1 MLTES
6 GMKVLVTGVNGQLGH
21 DAVSELIKRGHTVV
35 GSGSSETSSCP
46 AEYCCLD
53 IRDEAAVIS
62 VISDLKPDAVIHCAA
77 WTAVDAAESGEN
89 IDKVYAV
96 NAKGTENIARACK
109 LIDCKMLYI
118 STDYVFNG
126 EGTCPWSPDCKDY
139 APLNIYGKSKLEGE
153 LAVSGILEKYFI
165 VRTSWVF
172 GLNGGNFVRTMLKLA
187 KKHDVLRVVND
198 QIGAPTYTI
207 DLARLLA
214 DMIES
219 DKYGYYNA
227 TNEGGYVSWYDFS
240 TAILST
246 AGYNATLIPVTTD
259 EYGFCTAKRPLNSR
273 LDTAKLIS
281 AGFELLPPWQN
292 ALKRY
297 LAELKNAQII

>member
-1 MLTES
+1 
-6 GMKVLVTGVNGQLGH
+6 MKVLVTGVNGQLGH
-21 DAVSELIKRGHTVV
+21 DVVAELIKRGHTVV

-240 TAILST
+240 TAILSS

-273 LDTAKLIS
+273 LDTAKLSS
-281 AGFELLPPWQN
+281 AGFKLLPPWQD

>member
-1 MLTES
+1 
-6 GMKVLVTGVNGQLGH
+6 MKILVTGVNGQLGH
-21 DAVSELIKRGHTVV
+21 DAVSELIRRGHTVV
-35 GSGSSETSSCP
+35 GSGSSETSFCP

-62 VISDLKPDAVIHCAA
+62 AISDLKPDAVIHCAA
-77 WTAVDAAESGEN
+77 WTAVDAAESSEN

-96 NAKGTENIARACK
+96 NSKGTENIARACK

-126 EGTCPWSPDCKDY
+126 EGTSPWSPDCKDY
-139 APLNIYGKSKLEGE
+139 APLNVYGKSKLEGE
-153 LAVSGILEKYFI
+153 LAVSGLLEKYFI

-246 AGYNATLIPVTTD
+246 AGYNAALIPVTTD

-273 LDTAKLIS
+273 LDTAKLSS
-281 AGFELLPPWQN
+281 AGFKLLPPWQD

>member
-1 MLTES
+1 M
-6 GMKVLVTGVNGQLGH
+6 
-21 DAVSELIKRGHTVV
+21 
-35 GSGSSETSSCP
+35 
-46 AEYCCLD
+46 
-53 IRDEAAVIS
+53 
-62 VISDLKPDAVIHCAA
+62 IHCAA
-77 WTAVDAAESGEN
+77 WTAVDAAESSEN

-96 NAKGTENIARACK
+96 NSKGTENIARACK

-126 EGTCPWSPDCKDY
+126 EGTSPWSPDCKDY
-139 APLNIYGKSKLEGE
+139 APLNVYGKSKLEGE
-153 LAVSGILEKYFI
+153 LAVSGLLEKYFI

-219 DKYGYYNA
+219 DKYGCYNA

-246 AGYNATLIPVTTD
+246 AGYNAALIPVTTD

-273 LDTAKLIS
+273 LDTAKLSS
-281 AGFELLPPWQN
+281 AGFKLLPPWQD

>member
-6 GMKVLVTGVNGQLGH
+6 GMKILVTGVNGQLGH
-21 DAVSELIKRGHTVV
+21 DAVSELIRRGHTVV
-35 GSGSSETSSCP
+35 GSGSSETSFCP

-62 VISDLKPDAVIHCAA
+62 AISDLKPDAVIHCAA
-77 WTAVDAAESGEN
+77 WTAVDAAESSEN

-96 NAKGTENIARACK
+96 NSKGTENIARACK

-126 EGTCPWSPDCKDY
+126 EGTSPWSPDCKDY
-139 APLNIYGKSKLEGE
+139 APLNVYGKSKLEGE
-153 LAVSGILEKYFI
+153 LAVSGLLEKYFI

-219 DKYGYYNA
+219 DKYGCYNA

-246 AGYNATLIPVTTD
+246 AGYNAALIPVTTD

-273 LDTAKLIS
+273 LDTAKLSS
-281 AGFELLPPWQN
+281 AGFKLLPPWQD

>member
-6 GMKVLVTGVNGQLGH
+6 GMKILVTGVNGQLGH
-21 DAVSELIKRGHTVV
+21 DAVSELIRRGHTVV
-35 GSGSSETSSCP
+35 GSGSSETSFCP

-62 VISDLKPDAVIHCAA
+62 AISDLKPDAVIHCAA
-77 WTAVDAAESGEN
+77 WTAVDAAESSEN

-96 NAKGTENIARACK
+96 NSKGTENIARACK

-126 EGTCPWSPDCKDY
+126 EGTSPWSPDCKDY
-139 APLNIYGKSKLEGE
+139 APLNVYGKSKLEGE
-153 LAVSGILEKYFI
+153 LAVSGLLEKYFI

-246 AGYNATLIPVTTD
+246 AGYNAALIPVTTD

-273 LDTAKLIS
+273 LDTAKLSS
-281 AGFELLPPWQN
+281 AGFKLLPPWQD

>member
-1 MLTES
+1 
-6 GMKVLVTGVNGQLGH
+6 MKVLVTGVNGQLGH
-21 DAVSELIKRGHTVV
+21 DVVLELMKRGNLVV
-35 GSGSSETSSCP
+35 GSGSSEASSCH
-46 AEYCCLD
+46 AEYCRLD
-53 IRDEAAVIS
+53 IRDNAAVIS
-62 VISDLKPDAVIHCAA
+62 AISSIRPDAVIHCAA
-77 WTAVDAAESGEN
+77 WTAVDAAESEEN

-96 NAKGTENIARACK
+96 NSKGTENIARACK
-109 LIDCKMLYI
+109 QIDCKMLYI

-126 EGTCPWSPDCKDY
+126 TGTRPWSPDCKDY
-139 APLNIYGKSKLEGE
+139 APLNVYGKSKLEGE

-172 GLNGGNFVRTMLKLA
+172 GLNGGNFVKTMLKLA

-219 DKYGYYNA
+219 NKYGYYNA

-240 TAILST
+240 TAILSS
-246 AGYNATLIPVTTD
+246 AGYNTTLTPVTTT
-259 EYGFCTAKRPLNSR
+259 EYGFCVAERPLNSR
-273 LDTAKLIS
+273 LDTSKLSS
-281 AGFELLPPWQN
+281 AGFDLLPPWQD

-297 LAELKNAQII
+297 LAELERAQAE